1 MDIPFIDLDAQEKVI
16 GKKLEGAVETVL
28 QHKKFINGPEVSVF
42 EESLAKFANVNNAI
56 TCGSGTDALLLPLMA
71 IGVGEGDAVFVP
83 SFTFVATAEVVSL
96 LKATPFFV
104 DVDMK
109 TFNIDP
115 EIFIELNES
124 IQSEVLQLLSI
135 DSLIKIIKRLE
146 SDNAIKILENLSK
159 EVKEKVLEKLPPKD
173 KFLLQ
178 EGLSYPEDSAARI
191 MQREFTAVPS
201 NWTVGQTIDYL
212 RENKDLPEEFLEI
225 FIVDNEFK
233 PIGTVPSSRVLRT
246 SRDLKMN
253 SIMREMPVLISVNM
267 DKEEVGL
274 TFENYNLVSA
284 GVVNKENKLVGM
296 ITADDVVTV
305 VQEEAE
311 EDALRLAGV
320 GDEEITDSVMLK
332 TKRRFNWLL
341 LNLFTALLATWVISF
356 FGASIEQM
364 VALAFLMPI
373 VASMGG
379 NAGMQTLAV
388 TIRAIA
394 TKELSKSNFNRVV
407 GKEFLIGI
415 LNGIIFAIITAIIV
429 QLWFKELNLSILIGI
444 SMVLNMIVAGLFGIL
459 VPVSLKKL
467 NIDPALAS
475 SVFVTTITDVI
486 GFLSFLGLGSFYFLN

>member
-1 MDIPFIDLDAQEKVI
+1 MSLIKSIGGKNVNFDFNKEFLSIFSDKIKTSDI
-16 GKKLEGAVETVL
+16 
-28 QHKKFINGPEVSVF
+28 KFINQTLEDLHPSDVANLIENLSYETRAKLIEI
-42 EESLAKFANVNNAI
+42 EEF
-56 TCGSGTDALLLPLMA
+56 D
-71 IGVGEGDAVFVP
+71 
-83 SFTFVATAEVVSL
+83 
-96 LKATPFFV
+96 
-104 DVDMK
+104 
-109 TFNIDP
+109 IDP
-115 EIFIELNES
+115 EIFVEINES
-124 IQSEVLQLLSI
+124 IQTEILQLLSS
-135 DSLIKIIKRLE
+135 DSISKIIKRLE
-146 SDNAIKILENLSK
+146 SDNAISIIENLSK
-159 EVKEKVLEKLPPKD
+159 EKKSSVLDKLPPKD
-173 KFLLQ
+173 RFLLE

-201 NWTVGQTIDYL
+201 DWSVGQTIDYL
-212 RENKDLPEEFLEI
+212 RESKDLPEEFLEI
-225 FIVDNEFK
+225 FVVDNEFK
-233 PIGTVPSSRVLRT
+233 PIGIVPSSRVLRT
-246 SRDLKMN
+246 PRDKKMN
-253 SIMREMPVLISVNM
+253 LIMREMPVLISVNM

-415 LNGIIFAIITAIIV
+415 LNGIIFAVITAIIV
-429 QLWFKELNLSILIGI
+429 QLWFKELNLSLLIGI
-444 SMVLNMIVAGLFGIL
+444 SMILNMIVAGLFGIL

>member
-1 MDIPFIDLDAQEKVI
+1 MALLKSTGNKKVNLDFNKE
-16 GKKLEGAVETVL
+16 
-28 QHKKFINGPEVSVF
+28 FINTFSEKIEIGNIEFINQTLKDLHEADV
-42 EESLAKFANVNNAI
+42 ANLIENLNPNTRIKLIELEA
-56 TCGSGTDALLLPLMA
+56 
-71 IGVGEGDAVFVP
+71 
-83 SFTFVATAEVVSL
+83 
-96 LKATPFFV
+96 
-104 DVDMK
+104 
-109 TFNIDP
+109 FNINP
-115 EIFIELNES
+115 EIFVELNES

-135 DSLIKIIKRLE
+135 DSIIKIIKRLE
-146 SDNAIKILENLSK
+146 SDNAIKILENLEK
-159 EVKEKVLEKLPPKD
+159 DTKEKVLDKLPPKD
-173 KFLLQ
+173 KFLLE

-212 RENKDLPEEFLEI
+212 REDKDLPEEFLEI
-225 FIVDNEFK
+225 FIVDNDFK

-253 SIMREMPVLISVNM
+253 SIMIEMPVLISANM
-267 DKEEVGL
+267 DKEEVGH

-284 GVVNKENKLVGM
+284 GVVNKNNKLVGM

-311 EDALRLAGV
+311 EDVLRLAGV

-341 LNLFTALLATWVISF
+341 LNLFTALLATWVISN

-415 LNGIIFAIITAIIV
+415 LNGIIFAIITAVIV
-429 QLWFKELNLSILIGI
+429 QLWFKQLNLSLLIGV
-444 SMVLNMIVAGLFGIL
+444 SMILNMIVAGLFGIL

>member
-1 MDIPFIDLDAQEKVI
+1 MALLKSIGNKKVNLDFNKE
-16 GKKLEGAVETVL
+16 
-28 QHKKFINGPEVSVF
+28 FINTFSEKIENGNIEFINQTLKDLHEADV
-42 EESLAKFANVNNAI
+42 ANLIENL
-56 TCGSGTDALLLPLMA
+56 TSGTRIKLIEL
-71 IGVGEGDAVFVP
+71 E
-83 SFTFVATAEVVSL
+83 S
-96 LKATPFFV
+96 
-104 DVDMK
+104 
-109 TFNIDP
+109 FNINP

-135 DSLIKIIKRLE
+135 DSIIKIIKRLE
-146 SDNAIKILENLSK
+146 SDNAIKILENL
-159 EVKEKVLEKLPPKD
+159 EKDTKDKILEKLPPKD
-173 KFLLQ
+173 KFLLE

-201 NWTVGQTIDYL
+201 NWSVGQTIDYV
-212 RENKDLPEEFLEI
+212 REDKDLPEEFLEI

-233 PIGTVPSSRVLRT
+233 PVGTVPSSRVLRT

-253 SIMREMPVLISVNM
+253 SIMTEMPVLISANM
-267 DKEEVGL
+267 DKEEVGQA
-274 TFENYNLVSA
+274 FENYNLVSA
-284 GVVNKENKLVGM
+284 GVVNKNNKLVGM
-296 ITADDVVTV
+296 ITADDIVTV

-311 EDALRLAGV
+311 EDVLRLAGV

-341 LNLFTALLATWVISF
+341 LNLFTALLATWVISN

-415 LNGIIFAIITAIIV
+415 LNGIIFAIITGVIV
-429 QLWFKELNLSILIGI
+429 QFWFKELSLSLLIGV
-444 SMVLNMIVAGLFGIL
+444 SMILNMIVAGLFGIL

-486 GFLSFLGLGSFYFLN
+486 GFLSFLGLGSIYFLN

>member
-1 MDIPFIDLDAQEKVI
+1 MALLKSTGNKKVNLDFNKEFISTFSEKI
-16 GKKLEGAVETVL
+16 ETGNIE
-28 QHKKFINGPEVSVF
+28 FINQTLKDLHEADVANLIENLNPNTRVKLIEL
-42 EESLAKFANVNNAI
+42 EE
-56 TCGSGTDALLLPLMA
+56 
-71 IGVGEGDAVFVP
+71 
-83 SFTFVATAEVVSL
+83 
-96 LKATPFFV
+96 
-104 DVDMK
+104 
-109 TFNIDP
+109 FNINP
-115 EIFIELNES
+115 EIFVELNES
-124 IQSEVLQLLSI
+124 IQSEVLQLLST
-135 DSLIKIIKRLE
+135 DSIIKIIQRLE
-146 SDNAIKILENLSK
+146 SDNAIKIIENLEK
-159 EVKEKVLEKLPPKD
+159 DTKEKVLDKLPPKD
-173 KFLLQ
+173 KFLLE

-212 RENKDLPEEFLEI
+212 REDKDLPEEFLEI
-225 FIVDNEFK
+225 FIVDNDFK

-253 SIMREMPVLISVNM
+253 SIMIEMPVLISANM
-267 DKEEVGL
+267 DQEEVGH

-284 GVVNKENKLVGM
+284 GVVNKNNKLVGM

-311 EDALRLAGV
+311 EDVLRLAGV

-341 LNLFTALLATWVISF
+341 LNLFTALLATWVISN

-415 LNGIIFAIITAIIV
+415 LNGIIFAIITAVIV
-429 QLWFKELNLSILIGI
+429 QLWFKQLNLSLLIGV
-444 SMVLNMIVAGLFGIL
+444 SMILNMIVAGLFGIL

-486 GFLSFLGLGSFYFLN
+486 GFLSFLGVGAYFF

>member
-1 MDIPFIDLDAQEKVI
+1 MALLKSTGNKKVNLDFNKEFISTFSNNIKSRNVD
-16 GKKLEGAVETVL
+16 
-28 QHKKFINGPEVSVF
+28 FINQTLNDLHAADIANLIENLNI
-42 EESLAKFANVNNAI
+42 ETRTKLIEIES
-56 TCGSGTDALLLPLMA
+56 
-71 IGVGEGDAVFVP
+71 
-83 SFTFVATAEVVSL
+83 
-96 LKATPFFV
+96 
-104 DVDMK
+104 
-109 TFNIDP
+109 FNIDP

-124 IQSEVLQLLSI
+124 VQSEVLQQLSI
-135 DSLIKIIKRLE
+135 ESLTKIIRRLE
-146 SDNAIKILENLSK
+146 SDNAIKILENLNK
-159 EVKEKVLEKLPPKD
+159 ESKEKVLKKLPPKD

-212 RENKDLPEEFLEI
+212 REDKDLPEEFLEI
-225 FIVDNEFK
+225 FIVDNDFK

-246 SRDLKMN
+246 PRDSKMN
-253 SIMREMPVLISVNM
+253 SIMAEMPVLISVNM
-267 DKEEVGL
+267 DKEEVGHA
-274 TFENYNLVSA
+274 FENYNLVSA

-320 GDEEITDSVMLK
+320 GDEEITDSVLLK

-394 TKELSKSNFNRVV
+394 TQELSKSNFNRVV

-415 LNGIIFAIITAIIV
+415 LNGVIFAIITAVIV
-429 QLWFKELNLSILIGI
+429 QLWFKDINLSLLIGI
-444 SMVLNMIVAGLFGIL
+444 SMILNMIVAGLFGIL
-459 VPVSLKKL
+459 VPVSLKKM

-486 GFLSFLGLGSFYFLN
+486 GFLSFLGLGSYYFFN

>member
-1 MDIPFIDLDAQEKVI
+1 MALPKSKEAKKVNLDFNKE
-16 GKKLEGAVETVL
+16 
-28 QHKKFINGPEVSVF
+28 FINTFTQNIENRNVEFINQTLKDLHEADVANLIENLDPNTRNKLIEI
-42 EESLAKFANVNNAI
+42 ES
-56 TCGSGTDALLLPLMA
+56 
-71 IGVGEGDAVFVP
+71 
-83 SFTFVATAEVVSL
+83 
-96 LKATPFFV
+96 
-104 DVDMK
+104 
-109 TFNIDP
+109 FNIDP

-135 DSLIKIIKRLE
+135 DSLIKLIKRLE

-159 EVKEKVLEKLPPKD
+159 ETKEKVLEKLPPKD

-212 RENKDLPEEFLEI
+212 REDKDLPEEFLEI
-225 FIVDNEFK
+225 FIVDNDFK

-429 QLWFKELNLSILIGI
+429 QLWFKELSLSLLIGI

>member
-1 MDIPFIDLDAQEKVI
+1 MSLVKSIG
-16 GKKLEGAVETVL
+16 GKKVNFDFNKDFISIFSDKIKVGDL
-28 QHKKFINGPEVSVF
+28 KFINQTLKDLHPSDVANLIENLTVDTRAKLIEI
-42 EESLAKFANVNNAI
+42 EE
-56 TCGSGTDALLLPLMA
+56 
-71 IGVGEGDAVFVP
+71 
-83 SFTFVATAEVVSL
+83 
-96 LKATPFFV
+96 
-104 DVDMK
+104 
-109 TFNIDP
+109 FNIDP
-115 EIFIELNES
+115 DIFIEINES
-124 IQSEVLQLLSI
+124 IQSEVLQLLST
-135 DSLIKIIKRLE
+135 DSIAKILKRLE
-146 SDNAIKILENLSK
+146 SDNAIAILENLEADK
-159 EVKEKVLEKLPPKD
+159 KNAVLDKLPPKD
-173 KFLLQ
+173 RFLLE

-201 NWTVGQTIDYL
+201 NWSVGQTIDYL
-212 RENKDLPEEFLEI
+212 RENKDLPEEFSEI
-225 FIVDNEFK
+225 FIVDNDFK

-246 SRDLKMN
+246 SRDSKMN
-253 SIMREMPVLISVNM
+253 TIMREMPVLISVNM
-267 DKEEVGL
+267 DKEEVGY
-274 TFENYNLVSA
+274 TFETYNLLSV
-284 GVVNKENKLVGM
+284 GVINKDNKLVGM

-320 GDEEITDSVMLK
+320 GDEEITDSVFVK

-341 LNLFTALLATWVISF
+341 LNLFTALLATWVISK
-356 FGASIEQM
+356 FGASIEEM

-379 NAGMQTLAV
+379 NAGMQTLTV

-394 TKELSKSNFNRVV
+394 RKELSASNFNNVV
-407 GKEFLIGI
+407 TKEFFIGI

-429 QLWFKELNLSILIGI
+429 QFWFKEINLSLLIAI

-486 GFLSFLGLGSFYFLN
+486 GFLSFLGIGSYFLIN

>member
-1 MDIPFIDLDAQEKVI
+1 MTLIKSTGNKKVNLDFNKE
-16 GKKLEGAVETVL
+16 
-28 QHKKFINGPEVSVF
+28 FINTFSDKIQSSDIRFINQTLKDLHQSDVANLIENLSNETRIKLIEL
-42 EESLAKFANVNNAI
+42 EE
-56 TCGSGTDALLLPLMA
+56 
-71 IGVGEGDAVFVP
+71 
-83 SFTFVATAEVVSL
+83 
-96 LKATPFFV
+96 
-104 DVDMK
+104 
-109 TFNIDP
+109 FNIDP
-115 EIFIELNES
+115 DIFIELNES
-124 IQSEVLQLLSI
+124 IQGEVLQLLSTESI
-135 DSLIKIIKRLE
+135 INIIKRLE
-146 SDNAIKILENLSK
+146 SDDSIKILENLDK
-159 EVKEKVLEKLPPKD
+159 DKKIKVLEKLPPKD
-173 KFLLQ
+173 KFLLE

-201 NWTVGQTIDYL
+201 NWSVGQTIDYL
-212 RENKDLPEEFLEI
+212 RENKDLPKEFLEI

-233 PIGTVPSSRVLRT
+233 PVGTVPSSRVLRT
-246 SRDLKMN
+246 PRESKMN
-253 SIMREMPVLISVNM
+253 SIMAEMPVLIPVNM
-267 DKEEVGL
+267 DKEEVGH

-284 GVVNKENKLVGM
+284 GVVNKDNKLVGM
-296 ITADDVVTV
+296 ITGDDIVTV

-311 EDALRLAGV
+311 EDTLRLAGV
-320 GDEEITDSVMLK
+320 GDEEITDSVIIK

-341 LNLFTALLATWVISF
+341 LNLFTALLATWVISN

-394 TKELSKSNFNRVV
+394 KKELSTSNFNRVV
-407 GKEFLIGI
+407 GKEFIIGV

-429 QLWFKELNLSILIGI
+429 HLWFKEISLSLLIGI

-459 VPVSLKKL
+459 VPVSLKKM

-486 GFLSFLGLGSFYFLN
+486 GFLSFLGLGSYYFLN